1 MKTLLLLLALVAFAA
16 AGGIAQTDAP
26 FFSGKIDTKYDDA
39 KNESTIEFRNIP
51 MTGSPKYN
59 GLNLSVSYP
68 GKKLSARQAD
78 VIFMITVANASG
90 HRYPD
95 INSVVLQSGDSEL
108 GEIILLNLD
117 RRAFTGTD
125 ILETLGTRIP
135 FKIFRKLAAA
145 KKPVIFRVA
154 ETTFIIPATSIAH
167 VADYVNALDP

>member
-1 MKTLLLLLALVAFAA
+1 MKTPLLLLALVTFAA
-16 AGGIAQTDAP
+16 GSVAAQTDAP
-26 FFSGKIDTKYDDA
+26 FFSGKIDTKHDEA

-68 GKKLSARQAD
+68 GKKLSARPAD
-78 VIFMITVANASG
+78 VIFIVTVANASG

-95 INSVVLQSGDSEL
+95 INSVVLQSGDTEL

-117 RRAFTGTD
+117 RRAYTGTD
-125 ILETLGTRIP
+125 ILETLGTRMP

-145 KKPVIFRVA
+145 KQPVTFRIA
-154 ETTFIIPATSIAH
+154 ETVFTIPVTSIAH
-167 VADYVNALDP
+167 VADYEKALKP